1 MAYSPLSRS
10 QASCEGDEVAELKQF
25 SSPDSLYFS
34 HLGKTARFVSGL
46 FRTSIDPREY
56 CRLKVHLT
64 FWSGN

>member
-46 FRTSIDPREY
+46 FRTSIDPRE
-56 CRLKVHLT
+56 
-64 FWSGN
+64 